1 MKNNQDTALLPS
13 RSSVYTVLHIAHS
26 FIVIVHGVD
35 FNVQQYAKMT
45 SLLKLRKHNK
55 FQNITK

>member
-13 RSSVYTVLHIAHS
+13 WSSVYTVLHTAHS
-26 FIVIVHGVD
+26 FIVIVHCLA

-45 SLLKLRKHNK
+45 SLLKLRKHKK